1 MIKVEERYTYRK
13 SWCQMFIGREKQKE
27 TYISSFFL
35 VLEREYTRYENMYIH
50 KECGWIMMYMY
61 IDMYLHEDFELR

>member
-1 MIKVEERYTYRK
+1 
-13 SWCQMFIGREKQKE
+13 MFIGREKQKE

-50 KECGWIMMYMY
+50 KKCGWIMMYMY